1 MANSTVYIDEAGDLG
16 FQRGTQ
22 WFVLSAVVVD
32 KQDEPHIRAKL
43 AQIKTRLNVNEI
55 HLRKLPD
62 FYKRAVVVQE
72 ISEESFTYMCVI
84 ADTNKLDYTKI
95 DSAATAYNYLCRMLL
110 ERVSWFLRD
119 TNRVSDIV
127 LSARGTSRDG
137 ELITYIKDRLLTYP
151 NNQIVKTVFERITA
165 KPAGSWDLLQLADI
179 CATTMF
185 LTYEKNGWGF
195 RTPCFTKVLSDHLY
209 HYGGRVDRYGI
220 KYFTNEMKPAS
231 DLLKCDWPC
240 IKTER
245 TPGATTT

>member
-22 WFVLSAVVVD
+22 WFVLSAVVVN

-119 TNRVSDIV
+119 TKSVGDIV

-195 RTPCFTKVLSDHLY
+195 RTPCFTKVLSSHLY
-209 HYGGRVDRYGI
+209 HYSGSVDRYGI
-220 KYFTNEMKPAS
+220 KYFTNEMKPTS
-231 DLLKCDWPC
+231 DTLKCDWPC